1 MGVSGARISNM
12 QCNLGKSDF
21 QRHDIS
27 DSICD
32 LLRRTILDSTLFDMF
47 STIATMQDFVSL
59 NLGDYLTISSLIGI
73 ALLTCVTA
81 VFKRRYLSSISD
93 IPGPPLASIS
103 RLWQI
108 ITLVKGDSINEFYSL
123 HRKHGAFVRV
133 APNEV
138 SVSHPEAP
146 RKLLLAPLP
155 KVPIS
160 PSPCLD
166 TC

>member
-1 MGVSGARISNM
+1 M
-12 QCNLGKSDF
+12 QN
-21 QRHDIS
+21 
-27 DSICD
+27 
-32 LLRRTILDSTLFDMF
+32 
-47 STIATMQDFVSL
+47 FVSL

-73 ALLTCVTA
+73 ALLICVTA

-93 IPGPPLASIS
+93 IPGPPLASVS

-108 ITLVKGDSINEFYSL
+108 ITLIKGDSINEFYNL

-155 KVPIS
+155 KVS
-160 PSPCLD
+160 PHPVCLSV
-166 TC
+166 